1 MKTELEK
8 RLNKLP
14 AYIDVDNICY
24 QFKLQKDNET
34 NHWFVEY
41 TDNND
46 NSIIIIEHQS
56 LQAAVDTTLRE
67 IKQYINKE
75 DEVVEFLKK
84 HTGYKLNK

>member
-8 RLNKLP
+8 KLNKLP
-14 AYIDVDNICY
+14 AYIMVEGSCY
-24 QFKLQKDNET
+24 QFELQKDKET

-56 LQAAVDTTLRE
+56 LQAAVDTTL
-67 IKQYINKE
+67 KE
-75 DEVVEFLKK
+75 LKN
-84 HTGYKLNK
+84 L